1 MELFNGDCLNI
12 LPQLEDN
19 SIDLFFTDLPYGQT
33 ACKWDNKIDLEEL
46 WNQLNRVCK
55 INCPMIFTT
64 TTKFGV
70 ELINSNPKNFRYDL
84 VWVKS
89 TTAGFLNAKKMPMRK
104 HELIYVFYRKLPF
117 YNIADNHTHKF
128 LNSKN
133 GMKGQDNLIYG
144 TEVKQVQ
151 NKQYDPPL
159 PTSVIKEENVV
170 VEKDNDYENREIKT
184 RNTIK
189 REENYGKEYLK
200 KKQNFRSYNKK
211 LGAKG
216 EDGHLYDPPLPTSVI
231 KEDDKKIYGCN
242 NEYTYVNPKRNESI
256 YDPPLPNS
264 ILEIKSEKGK
274 HQTQKPTALM
284 EWILKYYSKEND
296 IVLDC
301 CMGSGSMGV
310 ACKNLNRNFIGIE
323 LDDNIFK
330 NAEERL
336 KD

>member
-19 SIDLFFTDLPYGQT
+19 SVDLFFTDLPYGQT
-33 ACKWDNKIDLEEL
+33 SCTWDNKIDLGEL
-46 WNQLNRVCK
+46 WNELNRVCK

-84 VWVKS
+84 IWVKS
-89 TTAGFLNAKKMPMRK
+89 APAGFLNAKKMPMRK
-104 HELIYVFYRKLPF
+104 HEMIYVFYRKLPF

-128 LNSKN
+128 LKQSKN
-133 GMKGQDNLIYG
+133 VIEEENELCKYDVNKNAYG
-144 TEVKQVQ
+144 GGKEGRIKISK
-151 NKQYDPPL
+151 NKEDHQQKYEPPL
-159 PTSVIKEENVV
+159 PTSVIKEENDV

-200 KKQNFRSYNKK
+200 KKENFRSYNKK

-216 EDGHLYDPPLPTSVI
+216 EDSHLYEPPLPTS
-231 KEDDKKIYGCN
+231 
-242 NEYTYVNPKRNESI
+242 
-256 YDPPLPNS
+256 L
-264 ILEIKSEKGK
+264 LEIKSEKGK

-330 NAEERL
+330 NTEERL
-336 KD
+336 K